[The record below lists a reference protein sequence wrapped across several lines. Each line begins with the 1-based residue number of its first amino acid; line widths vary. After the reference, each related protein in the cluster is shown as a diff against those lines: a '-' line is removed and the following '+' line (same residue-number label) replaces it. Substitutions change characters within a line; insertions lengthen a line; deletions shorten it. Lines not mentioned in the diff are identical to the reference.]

1 MELREL
7 STLQI
12 IFVYNT
18 YMKEDFPPDEL
29 KPLKSIL
36 DMMDKGIYECLG
48 LYEDN
53 EFLAYAFFVRNHKR
67 KTLLLDYLAVCPQY
81 RSGGYG
87 SAFLEQMRT
96 YYREENA
103 VILECES
110 ERTAPDEEQRSIRRR
125 RIAFY
130 KRNGCHSTRTKAYLF
145 QVEYDILC
153 LPLCAEEVDAAV
165 EIYALYGC
173 MFPPAV
179 FEKHAKVWNR
189 NDRLGGVSAWE
200 KDGWIERR
208 SLTHALGIETETPK
222 LISFVGAGGKTTTMY
237 QLADELAEQGLKV
250 LVTTTTHIRRPEH
263 GLTALVED
271 IRQICK
277 MEWEGNILTAGKPM
291 KVRDGSRMGESLASD
306 NQMADNQMA
315 DRAAAQAADGLDKL
329 EMPAGLDD
337 AAVVASLY
345 DFVDVILVEA
355 DGAKGFPLKVPAD
368 YEPVLLPQTELVI
381 ACAGLDGIGQSFGA
395 ACFRMEQEGSWLRRA
410 AGDTVAPDDVALILM
425 DERGSRRYV
434 SERPYKIVLNKA
446 DTEASREAAMRVV
459 ESLPLML
466 KPACVLTTYE
476 RE

>member
-18 YMKEDFPPDEL
+18 YMKDDFPPNEL
-29 KPLKSIL
+29 KPLKTIL

-53 EFLAYAFFVRNHKR
+53 EFLAYAYFVRNQGR
-67 KTLLLDYLAVCPQY
+67 RTLLLDYLAVCPQY

-87 SAFLEQMRT
+87 SAFLEQMKH
-96 YYREENA
+96 YYEDENA

-130 KRNGCHSTRTKAYLF
+130 KRNGCCQTRTKANLF
-145 QVEYDILC
+145 QVEYDILY
-153 LPLCAEEVDAAV
+153 LPLSKTEVDAAV

-179 FEKHAKVWNR
+179 FERHARVWNR
-189 NDRLGGVSAWE
+189 NDRLKGVSSWE
-200 KDGWIERR
+200 TEGWVEKK
-208 SLTHALGIETETPK
+208 SLTHALGIEGQIPK

-271 IRQICK
+271 IREIHEIK
-277 MEWEGNILTAGKPM
+277 WDGNILAAGKLPGDR
-291 KVRDGSRMGESLASD
+291 KDG
-306 NQMADNQMA
+306 QTQ
-315 DRAAAQAADGLDKL
+315 DKL

-345 DFVDVILVEA
+345 DAVDVILIEA
-355 DGAKGFPLKVPAD
+355 DGAKGYPLKVPAD

-381 ACAGLDGIGQSFGA
+381 ACAGLDAVGQSFGA
-395 ACFRMEQEGSWLRRA
+395 SCFRMEQEGSWLRRA
-410 AGDTVAPDDVALILM
+410 AGDMVEPDDVALILM
-425 DERGSRRYV
+425 DERGSRRYI

-446 DTEASREAAMRVV
+446 DTEEAGKAAARIVQ
-459 ESLPLML
+459 SLPVML
-466 KPACVLTTYE
+466 QPACVLTAYE
-476 RE
+476 RD

>member
-18 YMKEDFPPDEL
+18 YMKDDFPPDEL
-29 KPLKSIL
+29 KPLKTIL

-53 EFLAYAFFVRNHKR
+53 EFLAYAYFVRNQER
-67 KTLLLDYLAVCPQY
+67 RTLLLDYLAVCPQY

-87 SAFLEQMRT
+87 SAFLEQMKH
-96 YYREENA
+96 YYKDENA

-130 KRNGCHSTRTKAYLF
+130 KRNGCRQTRTKANLF
-145 QVEYDILC
+145 QVEYDILY
-153 LPLCAEEVDAAV
+153 LPLSGTEVDAAV

-179 FEKHAKVWNR
+179 FEKHARVWNR
-189 NDRLGGVSAWE
+189 NDRLKGVSSWE
-200 KDGWIERR
+200 TDGWVEKK
-208 SLTHALGIETETPK
+208 SLTHALGIGEQMPK

-250 LVTTTTHIRRPEH
+250 LITTTTHIRRPEH

-271 IRQICK
+271 IREIH
-277 MEWEGNILTAGKPM
+277 ETNWDGNILTAGKLP
-291 KVRDGSRMGESLASD
+291 DGQNGS
-306 NQMADNQMA
+306 QTQ
-315 DRAAAQAADGLDKL
+315 DKL

-345 DFVDVILVEA
+345 DVVDVILIEA
-355 DGAKGFPLKVPAD
+355 DGAKGYPLKVPAD
-368 YEPVLLPQTELVI
+368 YEPVLLPQTGLVI
-381 ACAGLDGIGQSFGA
+381 ACAGLDAVGRSFGA
-395 ACFRMEQEGSWLRRA
+395 SCFRLEQEGGWLRRTA
-410 AGDTVAPDDVALILM
+410 EDIVEPDDVALILM

-446 DTEASREAAMRVV
+446 DTEEAGKAAARIVQ
-459 ESLPLML
+459 SLPVML
-466 KPACVLTTYE
+466 QPVCVLTAYE

>member
-18 YMKEDFPPDEL
+18 YMKDDFPPDEL
-29 KPLKSIL
+29 KPLKTIL

-53 EFLAYAFFVRNHKR
+53 EFLAYAYFVRNQGR
-67 KTLLLDYLAVCPQY
+67 RTLLLDYLAVCPQY

-87 SAFLEQMRT
+87 SAFLEQMKH
-96 YYREENA
+96 YYKDENA

-130 KRNGCHSTRTKAYLF
+130 KRNGCRQTRTKANLF
-145 QVEYDILC
+145 QVEYDILY
-153 LPLCAEEVDAAV
+153 LPLSKTEVDAAV

-179 FEKHAKVWNR
+179 FERHARVWNR
-189 NDRLGGVSAWE
+189 NDRLKGVSSWE
-200 KDGWIERR
+200 PEGWGEKK
-208 SLTHALGIETETPK
+208 SLTHALGIEGQIPK

-271 IRQICK
+271 IREIHEIK
-277 MEWEGNILTAGKPM
+277 WDGNILTAGKLPGD
-291 KVRDGSRMGESLASD
+291 REDG
-306 NQMADNQMA
+306 QTQ
-315 DRAAAQAADGLDKL
+315 DKL

-345 DFVDVILVEA
+345 DAVDVILIEA
-355 DGAKGFPLKVPAD
+355 DGAKGYPLKVPAD

-381 ACAGLDGIGQSFGA
+381 ACAGLDAVGQSFGSS
-395 ACFRMEQEGSWLRRA
+395 CFRMEQEGSWLRRS
-410 AGDTVAPDDVALILM
+410 AGDMVEPDDVALILM

-434 SERPYKIVLNKA
+434 SGRPYKIVLNKA
-446 DTEASREAAMRVV
+446 DTEAAEKAAARIVQ
-459 ESLPLML
+459 SLPVML
-466 KPACVLTTYE
+466 QPACVLTAYE
-476 RE
+476 RD

>member
-29 KPLKSIL
+29 KPLKTIL

-53 EFLAYAFFVRNHKR
+53 EFLAYAYFVRNQAR
-67 KTLLLDYLAVCPQY
+67 RTLLLDYLAVCPQY

-87 SAFLEQMRT
+87 SAFLEQMRS
-96 YYREENA
+96 YYKDENA

-130 KRNGCHSTRTKAYLF
+130 KRNGCQSTRTKAYLF
-145 QVEYDILC
+145 QVEYDILY
-153 LPLCAEEVDAAV
+153 LPLAQTEIDAAV
-165 EIYALYGC
+165 EIYDMYRC
-173 MFPPAV
+173 MFPQAA
-179 FEKHAKVWNR
+179 FEKHARVWNR
-189 NDRLGGVSAWE
+189 NGRLKGASAWE
-200 KDGWIERR
+200 ADGWAEKR
-208 SLTHALGIETETPK
+208 SLAHALGIEEETPR

-263 GLTALVED
+263 GLTACVED
-271 IRQICK
+271 IR
-277 MEWEGNILTAGKPM
+277 ETRDTVWDGNIITVGKPC
-291 KVRDGSRMGESLASD
+291 GCQAESTQS
-306 NQMADNQMA
+306 QT
-315 DRAAAQAADGLDKL
+315 RGKL

-337 AAVVASLY
+337 AEAVASLY
-345 DFVDVILVEA
+345 EIADVILIEA
-355 DGAKGFPLKVPAD
+355 DGAKGYPLKVPAD

-381 ACAGLDGIGQSFGA
+381 ACAGLDAVGQSFGA
-395 ACFRMEQEGSWLRRA
+395 ACFRMEQEGSWLHRT
-410 AGDTVAPDDVALILM
+410 AGDLVEPDDVALILM

-434 SERPYKIVLNKA
+434 SERPFKIVLNKA
-446 DTEASREAAMRVV
+446 DTAEAEKTAGEVV
-459 ESLPLML
+459 KSLPAML
-466 KPACVLTTYE
+466 QPACVLTSYE

>member
-36 DMMDKGIYECLG
+36 DMMEKGIYECLG

-53 EFLAYAFFVRNHKR
+53 EFLAYAYFVRNQER
-67 KTLLLDYLAVCPQY
+67 GTLLLDYLAVCPQY

-87 SAFLEQMRT
+87 SAFLEQMKH

-130 KRNGCHSTRTKAYLF
+130 KRNGCRLSRTKANLF
-145 QVEYDILC
+145 QVEYDILY
-153 LPLCAEEVDAAV
+153 LPLAKKDVDTAV

-173 MFPPAV
+173 MFSQAV
-179 FEKHAKVWNR
+179 FEKHARVWNR
-189 NDRLGGVSAWE
+189 SSRLSGVSSWE
-200 KDGWIERR
+200 RGGWTEKK
-208 SLTHALGIETETPK
+208 SLIHALGIDVETPK
-222 LISFVGAGGKTTTMY
+222 LISFVGAGGKTTSMY
-237 QLADELAEQGLKV
+237 QIADELAEQGLHV
-250 LVTTTTHIRRPEH
+250 LVTTTTHIRRPRH

-271 IRQICK
+271 IREIPGT
-277 MEWEGNILTAGKPM
+277 EWDGKILTAGKPVEGR
-291 KVRDGSRMGESLASD
+291 KDGNPE
-306 NQMADNQMA
+306 Q
-315 DRAAAQAADGLDKL
+315 DKL
-329 EMPAGLDD
+329 EMPSGLDD
-337 AAVVASLY
+337 EAAVAALYHVA
-345 DFVDVILVEA
+345 DVILVEA
-355 DGAKGFPLKVPAD
+355 DGAKGLPLKVPAD

-381 ACAGLDGIGQSFGA
+381 ACAGLDAVGQNFGT
-395 ACFRMEQEGSWLRRA
+395 ACFRMEQEGSWLRRTVE
-410 AGDTVAPDDVALILM
+410 DTVEPDDVALILM

-434 SERPYKIVLNKA
+434 SERPFKIVLNKA
-446 DTEASREAAMRVV
+446 DTEETKKTAARVV
-459 ESLPLML
+459 ESLPAML
-466 KPACVLTTYE
+466 QPACVMTAYE